1 METPQMS
8 PTSSQDQRACA
19 AVAGGLGAGPQL
31 TLFNEPQ
38 EHLTRDDYYTPKWIF
53 DALNLTFDIDVASP
67 PNGPP
72 FTPCHR
78 YFTKKDDGLSQEWR
92 GLIFM
97 NPPYSKATPWVNK
110 FINHNNGIALLPTA
124 KSNWF
129 DLLWKSDAALVAL
142 PGTLKFN
149 DPKGG
154 NGSIFI
160 ATVLA
165 GFGEKSIKAL
175 ANIGKIR

>member
-1 METPQMS
+1 
-8 PTSSQDQRACA
+8 
-19 AVAGGLGAGPQL
+19 
-31 TLFNEPQ
+31 
-38 EHLTRDDYYTPKWIF
+38 
-53 DALNLTFDIDVASP
+53 
-67 PNGPP
+67 
-72 FTPCHR
+72 
-78 YFTKKDDGLSQEWR
+78 
-92 GLIFM
+92 M

-142 PGTLKFN
+142 PWTLKFN

-154 NGSIFI
+154 NGSIFMG
-160 ATVLA
+160 TVLA